1 MARPPNYGLNR
12 SDVNRA
18 KQAKQAEKLRAQ
30 EEAVARRRAER
41 EAAEQAA
48 RRPPPQED
56 KS

>member
-12 SDVNRA
+12 SDINRA

-41 EAAEQAA
+41 DAEAQAS
-48 RRPPPQED
+48 RRPIDQED